1 MCKTPENPEWTEEDV
16 PEEDY
21 TTVFP
26 AGSNASFAVRL
37 NHEYITSSDQIVT
50 LYVTRSA
57 DGAVVSTATQSRTWT
72 SMWYRGFGRINIPS
86 LPQTAGDYTLE
97 IYFNGALA
105 TTQSF
110 TVE

>member
-1 MCKTPENPEWTEEDV
+1 MCKTPENPEWGEADV
-16 PEEDY
+16 PAEDY

-26 AGSNASFAVRL
+26 AGSKASFAVRL

-50 LYVTRSA
+50 LFVIRSA
-57 DGAVVSTATQSRTWT
+57 DGAVVSTATQSRSWT
-72 SMWYRGFGRINIPS
+72 SMWYRGFGRIDIPAI
-86 LPQTAGDYTLE
+86 PQTAGAYTIE

-105 TTQSF
+105 TAQSF